1 MHSSATLGQTCDKLK
16 EHLFM
21 RLTIGTD
28 FFEVLGFILM
38 RLTIGTDF
46 FEVLGFIPQSFLGL
60 KKLQATDFLTV
71 QRSKIMTYIHD
82 HTVHVSPIGHICI
95 LVFGLELLWLAVETH
110 VEYH

>member
-28 FFEVLGFILM
+28 FFEVLGFIM

-46 FEVLGFIPQSFLGL
+46 FEVLGFIPVFFGSE
-60 KKLQATDFLTV
+60 
-71 QRSKIMTYIHD
+71 KITSD
-82 HTVHVSPIGHICI
+82 RFFNCSEKQNNDLHT
-95 LVFGLELLWLAVETH
+95 
-110 VEYH
+110 